1 MIVILC
7 IFSVLTSFSLQ
18 QEANGT
24 VWKEIPGALI
34 RVDIG
39 PFGVWG
45 VNKGNLIYTRKE
57 DWVQVQGELQDISVG
72 KAGVWGVNSG
82 GQVHMKADA
91 EAGNTWTNILDKED
105 KQLSLNQISV
115 SDMDDA
121 NIWAVNKDGGVLV
134 LEPTDMKKAES
145 RRLQKNVRQIAGP
158 PEKLAVVSVGQP
170 GVWGVDPEGQVF
182 YREGTYGGLTG
193 DGTAWKQVEGAK
205 LKWISS
211 HFANEVYGTD
221 AEGKIYKRDGVSHA
235 TPMGS
240 GWKEVAVDQ
249 KMTQISVWEGKAWG
263 VNTEDKIFTAE
274 RTYSF

>member
-1 MIVILC
+1 MFVILC

-24 VWKEIPGALI
+24 VWKDTEQVEGALI

-39 PFGVWG
+39 PLGVWG
-45 VNKGNLIYTRKE
+45 VNKGNAIWTRE
-57 DWVQVQGELQDISVG
+57 GEKWKKVGNGNLMDISVG
-72 KAGVWGVNSG
+72 KAAVWGVNSKG
-82 GQVHMKADA
+82 EVYTRADS
-91 EAGNTWTNILDKED
+91 EDTPWTKILDKED
-105 KQLSLNQISV
+105 KELSVNQISV

-121 NIWAVNKDGGVLV
+121 NVWAVNKDGGVFV
-134 LEPTDMKKAES
+134 LEATEKKE
-145 RRLQKNVRQIAGP
+145 QKNVKQIAGP